1 MKKLIALLVL
11 VVTLFSCTNSNHKYA
26 IEYAHGKWAFED
38 YIDTF
43 QVSNGVITYID
54 ENGAEVTRYG
64 TFSIKK
70 NKN

>member
-11 VVTLFSCTNSNHKYA
+11 AVTLFSCTNSNHKYA

-38 YIDTF
+38 YTDTF

-54 ENGAEVTRYG
+54 ENGTEVTRYG

>member
-26 IEYAHGKWAFED
+26 IEYAHGKWAFKD
-38 YIDTF
+38 YTDTF

-54 ENGAEVTRYG
+54 ENGVEVTRYG